1 MPCLLEHSLAS
12 LAMLPS
18 DYKDLLG
25 FCLAALRDLLSL
37 DASPSTAIEKPR
49 SRRESMVNT

>member
-1 MPCLLEHSLAS
+1 
-12 LAMLPS
+12 MLPS